1 MKTELRL
8 PDNDN
13 KKLANLCGVLDEN
26 ISQISAGLDIEI
38 NRRGTFFTFLG
49 KKKNIELGS
58 QLVESFYARASR
70 AIKPEIKDQV
80 LIKLM
85 KQK

>member
-49 KKKNIELGS
+49 KKRILNLDHSLLKVFMQE
-58 QLVESFYARASR
+58 LVE
-70 AIKPEIKDQV
+70 Q
-80 LIKLM
+80 
-85 KQK
+85 